1 MPPTDGGGDVVCRV
15 STESFAAQLF
25 PRLRDTWAV
34 VTPEMEVT
42 FRRILEASA
51 RQFHFRDGDS
61 STKERWI
68 NSSITKENLKGEDW
82 KLKKLPHNYSIFF
95 KALLFTP

>member
-25 PRLRDTWAV
+25 PRLRDTWAE
-34 VTPEMEVT
+34 VTPEREMT
-42 FRRILEASA
+42 FKTILEASA
-51 RQFHFRDGDS
+51 RRFDFRDRDS
-61 STKERWI
+61 GTKKQWI

-82 KLKKLPHNYSIFF
+82 RLQELPHNYSIFF
-95 KALLFTP
+95 KALLFTL